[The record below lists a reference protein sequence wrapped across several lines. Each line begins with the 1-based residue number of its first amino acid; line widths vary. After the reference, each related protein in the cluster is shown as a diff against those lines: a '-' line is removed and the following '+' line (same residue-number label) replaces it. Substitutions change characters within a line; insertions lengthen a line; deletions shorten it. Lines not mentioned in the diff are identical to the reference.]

1 LVIHLK
7 NDKFLPSTLVTQFD
21 EIFKN
26 NKDFMKEL
34 FTTSE
39 VGTLRRFV
47 DTVRKT
53 LPPAGHNEFFKY
65 I

>member
-1 LVIHLK
+1 LDNADFISLRTAALERVFGNSFK

-39 VGTLRRFV
+39 VGHI
-47 DTVRKT
+47 K
-53 LPPAGHNEFFKY
+53 K
-65 I
+65 IC